1 MTRPATSPGLT
12 RPSAGW
18 RRGRHR
24 CPPASSNGHWSC
36 TAQLTEL
43 AKAARQRGWWQRY
56 GEVLHPGFEL
66 YLGLE
71 AEATEMHAYVSEW
84 VPGLLQTAEYAHA
97 VLSVEPRPPSDE
109 EIQAR
114 VEARLAR
121 QAILSGDAPLQYWVV
136 LDEAVLRRAVGGP
149 RVMAEQLRVLASAAR
164 RRNIKL
170 QVLP

>member
-1 MTRPATSPGLT
+1 
-12 RPSAGW
+12 
-18 RRGRHR
+18 
-24 CPPASSNGHWSC
+24 
-36 TAQLTEL
+36 
-43 AKAARQRGWWQRY
+43 
-56 GEVLHPGFEL
+56 
-66 YLGLE
+66 
-71 AEATEMHAYVSEW
+71 
-84 VPGLLQTAEYAHA
+84 
-97 VLSVEPRPPSDE
+97 VEPRPPSDE

-170 QVLP
+170 QVLSFSIGAHPGACGQFAVLCLYLGFAAVFEYAYV